1 MLPLPLPLGR
11 SLGCPV
17 CVHQTT
23 GEGEQPREEL
33 LSLSEVEERPER
45 HRRHAN
51 DDRPDL
57 DEWFQAQR
65 QA

>member
-33 LSLSEVEERPER
+33 LSLSEVEERP
-45 HRRHAN
+45 
-51 DDRPDL
+51 DL